1 MQRRSLLQAALA
13 SAAASATW
21 AAPVS
26 IAHASAAPQR
36 IRIAQQFGIAYLV
49 LDVIRHHRLIEKHAT
64 LQGSKVDVEWIKIS
78 GATAMNEAL
87 LAGNID
93 IASAGTPPALVMW
106 DRTRGRHNV
115 KLVASLGS
123 QPGYVITN
131 APHVHTLS
139 DLTDK
144 DRIAVPAAGVGYQ
157 SRTLQIEAAKLFGK
171 ARLNHFDKITV
182 SLPHPDATAALIS
195 GKLEVNTHFSSAPF
209 YYQAMQANPSIR
221 KIASSYDILGGPSA
235 FTVLYA
241 TEKFH
246 HANRQAYA
254 AFHAALLDASAWIA
268 AHPDAAVDVFI
279 AEQKSKLDPALLRR
293 IVNDPDNQFSVVP
306 ERTYIYAERMHEMG
320 VLQHK
325 PTDWKDYFFPEMHDQ
340 AGS

>member
-1 MQRRSLLQAALA
+1 MQRRTLLQAALA
-13 SAAASATW
+13 SATL
-21 AAPVS
+21 AAPFTF
-26 IAHASAAPQR
+26 AHASAQPQR

-49 LDVIRHHRLIEKHAT
+49 LDVIRHHKLIEKHAAQ
-64 LQGSKVDVEWIKIS
+64 LGAKVDVEWIKIS

-106 DRTRGRHNV
+106 DRTKGRHNV
-115 KLVASLGS
+115 KMVASLGS

-131 APHVHTLS
+131 APHVHKLE

-157 SRTLQIEAAKLFGK
+157 SRTLQLEAAKLFGK
-171 ARLNHFDKITV
+171 ERFNHFDKITV

-195 GKLEVNTHFSSAPF
+195 GKLEVSTHFSSAPF
-209 YYQAMQANPSIR
+209 YYQAMQANPNIR
-221 KIASSYDILGGPSA
+221 KIASSYDILGGPSS

-246 HANRQAYA
+246 QTNRQAYT
-254 AFHAALLDASAWIA
+254 AFHAALLEASAWIA
-268 AHPDAAVDVFI
+268 ANKDAAVDVFI
-279 AEQKSKLDPALLRR
+279 AEQKSQLSPDLLRR

-306 ERTYIYAERMHEMG
+306 ERTYTYAERMYDIG
-320 VLQHK
+320 VLKNK
-325 PTDWKDYFFPEMHDQ
+325 PAAWQDYVFPEMHNQ